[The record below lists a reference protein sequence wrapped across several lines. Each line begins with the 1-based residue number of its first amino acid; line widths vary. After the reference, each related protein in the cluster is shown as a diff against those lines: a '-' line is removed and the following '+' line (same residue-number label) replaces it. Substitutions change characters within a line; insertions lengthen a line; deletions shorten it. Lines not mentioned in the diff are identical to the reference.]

1 MRTDYQ
7 DHGSNT
13 EVYATGSATYD
24 ISTATVYICL
34 HDDVNADTWLAATWS
49 TTPTYNA
56 TTGKWSG
63 EARTTSA
70 IDFSA
75 KALGKYVVKI
85 KVGTE
90 ITQCYILHVIP

>member
-24 ISTATVYICL
+24 ISAATVYICL

-49 TTPTYNA
+49 TILTYNA

-63 EARTTSA
+63 EARTSSA
-70 IDFSA
+70 IDFSG

>member
-24 ISTATVYICL
+24 ISAAAVEICL
-34 HDDVNADTWLAATWS
+34 HDDTNADTWLPATWS

-56 TTGKWSG
+56 STGKWSG
-63 EARTTSA
+63 EAKTVSA
-70 IDFSA
+70 INFAS
-75 KALGKYVVKI
+75 KALGTYVVKI
-85 KVGTE
+85 RVGTE
-90 ITQCYILHVIP
+90 ITHCYILKVIP

>member
-1 MRTDYQ
+1 MRTDYM

-13 EVYATGSATYD
+13 TVYATGTATFD
-24 ISTATVYICL
+24 ISAATVAICL
-34 HDDVNADTWLAATWS
+34 HDDTHADTWLPATWS
-49 TTPTYNA
+49 TTPTLNTA
-56 TTGKWSG
+56 TGKWTG
-63 EARTTSA
+63 DAKTTSA
-70 IDFSA
+70 IDCSG

>member
-1 MRTDYQ
+1 MRTDYM

-13 EVYATGSATYD
+13 NVYATGTATYD
-24 ISTATVYICL
+24 ISAATVSICL
-34 HDDVNADTWLAATWS
+34 HDDTNADTWLAATWS

-70 IDFSA
+70 VDFSG
-75 KALGKYVVKI
+75 KALGKYVVKV

-90 ITQCYILHVIP
+90 ITHSYILHVIP

>member
-7 DHGSNT
+7 DNGSNT

-63 EARTTSA
+63 EARTSSA

>member
-1 MRTDYQ
+1 MRTVYM

-13 EVYATGSATYD
+13 NVYATGSASYD
-24 ISTATVYICL
+24 ISAATVAICL
-34 HDDVNADTWLAATWS
+34 HDDTNADTWLPATWS
-49 TTPTYNA
+49 TTPTLNTA
-56 TTGKWSG
+56 TGQWVG
-63 EARTTSA
+63 EAKTTSA
-70 IDFSA
+70 IDFSG

>member
-1 MRTDYQ
+1 M
-7 DHGSNT
+7 
-13 EVYATGSATYD
+13 V
-24 ISTATVYICL
+24 
-34 HDDVNADTWLAATWS
+34 
-49 TTPTYNA
+49 
-56 TTGKWSG
+56 G
-63 EARTTSA
+63 EARTSSA